1 MQFTTVASG
10 VALAV
15 LLSLSANSQAKLSF
29 SADYTG
35 TGDADIDGQSS
46 SLRTHSYGFNVGY
59 DFIDFTARRTTYDFS
74 GVESDP
80 FDELTKLQITL
91 HHKGN
96 ITSNISYLASL
107 GLGALYE
114 DDLDLS
120 ESYNV
125 SPTLALGWNFTNGMT
140 AFVGAT
146 ANLNPAD
153 NVYLPVIG
161 LQLGEDKDKGWTGA
175 IAYPATRVQYRF
187 NPTLAVNATFLT
199 VRDTYHLDDDKS
211 KGNWADGYFREE
223 SYGASFGATVTPIQ
237 HLTFSV
243 GVNTYFNRQF
253 KVYDNDGNKIESFD
267 TDPTYGGYF
276 NVNYSF

>member
-1 MQFTTVASG
+1 MKLTSVAG
-10 VALAV
+10 AAALAV
-15 LLSLSANSQAKLSF
+15 LLSLSTSSQAGLGF

-35 TGDADIDGQSS
+35 TGDADIDGQNS
-46 SLRTHSYGFNVGY
+46 SLRTQSYGINASY
-59 DFIDFTARRTTYDFS
+59 SFIDFTARRTTYDFS
-74 GVESDP
+74 GVENDP
-80 FDELTKLQITL
+80 FDELTKLQVRL

-107 GLGALYE
+107 GLGVLYE
-114 DDLDLS
+114 DSLDVA

-125 SPTLALGWNFTNGMT
+125 TPTLALGWNFTNGMT
-140 AFVGAT
+140 AFLGAC
-146 ANLNPAD
+146 ADLNPAD
-153 NVYLPVIG
+153 NEYLPVIG
-161 LQLGEDKDKGWTGA
+161 LQLGDDKDHGWSGA

-187 NPTLAVNATFLT
+187 NPSLAVNATFLT

-211 KGNWADGYFREE
+211 KGEWADGYFREE
-223 SYGASFGATVTPIQ
+223 SYGASLGATITPIQ

-276 NVNYSF
+276 NVKYSF